1 MVRAQAGLLLG
12 EDDGNGGRADAA
24 GSFNAVGTGS
34 GRNRHV
40 VVGEERV
47 CGVCH
52 KRLGRNVVSV
62 LPDNT
67 VVHYACSKRAVQRGV
82 NPDGGMGALKRNGG
96 SAARGLNRT
105 AS

>member
-1 MVRAQAGLLLG
+1 MVRAQTGLLLG
-12 EDDGNGGRADAA
+12 EDEGGGGRADST

-52 KRLGRNVVSV
+52 KRLGRSVVSV

-82 NPDGGMGALKRNGG
+82 NPDGGLGALRRNGE
-96 SAARGLNRT
+96 SAVRGPNRT
-105 AS
+105 IS